1 VAAPSIWQTIGHLS
15 ASRPDVTGPFDPP
28 PFRLEEY
35 LGVWEFSAKHHL
47 TASDAETLTI
57 RELLA
62 LADPGERERFEN
74 LPLSYAPTWGGEELR
89 AAIADLY
96 DGLGP
101 EHVLTFAGAEEAL
114 FWALQ
119 ELAGPGDHA
128 LVTVP
133 NYQSFET
140 IPLTAGAEVEGIVLD
155 PAADWEPDV
164 EEIARRLR
172 PTTKLVAVNFPNNP
186 TGAIC
191 SPETWRALVELCDEH
206 GATLLADEVY
216 RGLEVDEARRL
227 PQAAE
232 LSGSALS
239 LGVMSK
245 SYGLPG
251 LRIGWLASRR
261 RDLLERLER
270 RKHYT
275 SICSAAPSEALA
287 TIALR
292 NGPAIQR
299 RNRDLIAANLPLFEA
314 AFAAHPEQLEW
325 QAPAGGCVSFPR
337 YLGADG
343 VGTFCRE
350 LVETEGVVLLPSD
363 IYASELGPVPAD
375 RFRIGVGRREPEPA
389 LAALGRFLDARG

>member
-1 VAAPSIWQTIGHLS
+1 VSQRRSSVSI
-15 ASRPDVTGPFDPP
+15 APDVTGPFDPP

-35 LGVWEFSAKHHL
+35 LGIWEFSARHHL
-47 TASDAETLTI
+47 TVSDAETPTVE
-57 RELLA
+57 ELLA
-62 LADPGERERFEN
+62 YADPDERARFER

-89 AAIADLY
+89 TAVADLY
-96 DGLGP
+96 EGLGP

-119 ELAGPGDHA
+119 ELAGLGDHV

-155 PAADWEPDV
+155 PAAGWEPDV

-191 SPETWRALVELCDEH
+191 RPEIWRALVDLCAEH
-206 GATLLADEVY
+206 GATLLSDEVY

-232 LSGSALS
+232 LSDSALS
-239 LGVMSK
+239 LNVMSK

-275 SICSAAPSEALA
+275 SICNATPSEALA

-292 NGPAIQR
+292 NGAAIQG
-299 RNRDLIAANLPLFEA
+299 RNRDLIAANVPLFEA
-314 AFAAHPEQLEW
+314 LFAAHPDKLEW
-325 QAPAGGCVSFPR
+325 EAPAGGCVSFPR
-337 YLGADG
+337 YLGDDG
-343 VGTFCRE
+343 VGTLCRD
-350 LVETEGVVLLPSD
+350 LVEREGVVLLPAD
-363 IYASELGPVPAD
+363 IYASDLGPVPED
-375 RFRIGVGRREPEPA
+375 RFRIGVGRRDPEPA
-389 LAALGRFLDARG
+389 LEAVGRFLGARALGG

>member
-1 VAAPSIWQTIGHLS
+1 M
-15 ASRPDVTGPFDPP
+15 TGPFDPP

-57 RELLA
+57 EELVA
-62 LADPGERERFEN
+62 YADPEERGRFER

-96 DGLGP
+96 EGLGP

-114 FWALQ
+114 FWVLQ
-119 ELAGPGDHA
+119 ELVGPGDHA

-140 IPLTAGAEVEGIVLD
+140 IPLTAGAEVEGVVLD
-155 PAADWEPDV
+155 PAAGWEPDV

-191 SPETWRALVELCDEH
+191 SRESWRALVDLCSEH
-206 GATLLADEVY
+206 GATLVSDEVY
-216 RGLEVDEARRL
+216 RGLETDEARRL
-227 PQAAE
+227 PQAAD
-232 LSGSALS
+232 LSAAAVS
-239 LGVMSK
+239 LNVMSK

-251 LRIGWLASRR
+251 LRIGWLATRR

-275 SICSAAPSEALA
+275 SICNATPSEALA

-292 NGPAIQR
+292 NGAAIQA
-299 RNRDLIAANLPLFEA
+299 RNRDLIAANLSLFEA
-314 AFAAHPEQLEW
+314 LFAAHPERLEW
-325 QAPAGGCVSFPR
+325 EAPVGGCDSFPR
-337 YLGADG
+337 YRGADG
-343 VGTFCRE
+343 VETFCRE
-350 LVETEGVVLLPSD
+350 LVETEGVVLLPAS

-375 RFRIGVGRREPEPA
+375 RFRIGVGRRDPEPA
-389 LAALGRFLDARG
+389 LAALDRFLGRSA

>member
-1 VAAPSIWQTIGHLS
+1 VA
-15 ASRPDVTGPFDPP
+15 GPFHPA

-35 LGVWEFSAKHHL
+35 LGVHEFSARHHL
-47 TASDAETLTI
+47 TASDAETLTVA
-57 RELLA
+57 ELLA
-62 LADPGERERFEN
+62 LADPADRERFEA

-89 AAIADLY
+89 TEIAALY

-101 EHVLTFAGAEEAL
+101 EHVLVFAGAEEAL

-140 IPLTAGAEVEGIVLD
+140 IPLAAGAAVEAIALD

-164 EEIARRLR
+164 EEIARKLR
-172 PTTKLVAVNFPNNP
+172 PETTLVAVNFPNNP
-186 TGAIC
+186 TGAV
-191 SPETWRALVELCDEH
+191 PRREAFETIAALCAEH
-206 GATLLADEVY
+206 GATLFSDEVY

-232 LSGSALS
+232 LSDTAVS
-239 LGVMSK
+239 LNVMSK

-251 LRIGWLASRR
+251 LRIGWLATKR

-275 SICSAAPSEALA
+275 SICNATTSEALA

-292 NGPAIQR
+292 AGGTIQA
-299 RNRDLIAANLPLFEA
+299 RNRAIIEANVPRFAALFD
-314 AFAAHPEQLEW
+314 AHPERLEW
-325 QAPAGGCVSFPR
+325 QAPVGGAVCFPR

-343 VGTFCRE
+343 VEAFCAE
-350 LVETEGVVLLPSD
+350 LLHEEGVVLLPAS
-363 IYASELGPVPAD
+363 IYTSELAPVPTD
-375 RFRIGVGRREPEPA
+375 RFRIGVGRRAGTAEA
-389 LAALGRFLDARG
+389 LAAFERFLG

>member
-1 VAAPSIWQTIGHLS
+1 MLVSSLI
-15 ASRPDVTGPFDPP
+15 ASVFRLDMAGPFDPA
-28 PFRLEEY
+28 PFLVEEY
-35 LGVWEFSAKHHL
+35 LGIWEFKGEHYL

-57 RELLA
+57 EELLA
-62 LADPGERERFEN
+62 FADPDERARFER

-96 DGLGP
+96 EGLGP

-155 PAADWEPDV
+155 PDAGWEPDV
-164 EEIARRLR
+164 EAIARQMR
-172 PTTKLVAVNFPNNP
+172 PNTKLVAVNFPNNP
-186 TGAIC
+186 TGAIP
-191 SPETWRALVELCDEH
+191 SQETWRALVGLCEEH
-206 GATLLADEVY
+206 GATLLSDEVY

-227 PQAAE
+227 PQAAP
-232 LSGSALS
+232 LPGSTIS
-239 LGVMSK
+239 LNVMSK

-251 LRIGWLASRR
+251 LRIGWLAT
-261 RDLLERLER
+261 RDRALLERLEK

-275 SICSAAPSEALA
+275 SICNATPSEALA

-292 NGPAIQR
+292 NGPAIQG

-314 AFAAHPEQLEW
+314 AFAAHPEHLEW
-325 QAPAGGCVSFPR
+325 EAPAGGCVFFPR
-337 YLGADG
+337 YLGEDG
-343 VGTFCRE
+343 VEAFCRE
-350 LVETEGVVLLPSD
+350 LVETAGVVFLPAS
-363 IYASELGPVPAD
+363 IYASELGPVPDRPLPYRRRPARPGGRAGRARPLPRPLRCRAD
-375 RFRIGVGRREPEPA
+375 
-389 LAALGRFLDARG
+389 

>member
-1 VAAPSIWQTIGHLS
+1 VARRVVRSVSI
-15 ASRPDVTGPFDPP
+15 ARVVTGPFHPP

-35 LGVWEFSAKHHL
+35 LGVWEFSAEHYL
-47 TASDAETLTI
+47 TGSDAETLTI
-57 RELLA
+57 EELLA
-62 LADPGERERFEN
+62 YADPDERAGFER
-74 LPLSYAPTWGGEELR
+74 LPLSYAPTWGGEALR
-89 AAIADLY
+89 TAIADLY
-96 DGLGP
+96 EGLGP

-155 PAADWEPDV
+155 PAAGWEPDV

-191 SPETWRALVELCDEH
+191 GQETWRALVELCDEH
-206 GATLLADEVY
+206 GATLLSDEVY
-216 RGLEVDEARRL
+216 RGLETDPSQRL

-232 LSGSALS
+232 LSGGAVS
-239 LGVMSK
+239 LNVMSK

-251 LRIGWLASRR
+251 LRIGWLATRR

-275 SICSAAPSEALA
+275 SICNATSSEALA

-292 NGPAIQR
+292 SGAAIQGR
-299 RNRDLIAANLPLFEA
+299 GRDLIATNLPLFEA
-314 AFAAHPEQLEW
+314 LFAAHPEHLEW
-325 QAPAGGCVSFPR
+325 EAPAGGCVSFPR
-337 YLGADG
+337 YRGEDG
-343 VGTFCRE
+343 VETFCRE
-350 LVETEGVVLLPSD
+350 LVERAGVVLLPAS
-363 IYASELGPVPAD
+363 IYASELGPVPTD
-375 RFRIGVGRREPEPA
+375 RFRIGVGRRNPGPA
-389 LAALGRFLDARG
+389 LAALGQFLSA